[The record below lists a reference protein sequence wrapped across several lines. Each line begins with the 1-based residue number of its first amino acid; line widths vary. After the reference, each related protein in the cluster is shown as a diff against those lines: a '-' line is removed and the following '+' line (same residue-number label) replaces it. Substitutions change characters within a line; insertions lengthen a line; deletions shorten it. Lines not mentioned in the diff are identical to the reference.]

1 MQEIWILPLPGAES
15 VEIARVALEVEEQL
29 HRPVVVGEARQSVD
43 AAYDPMRD
51 QFNSRILLQ
60 WLVEVRPRQAERVLG
75 ITGLDLF
82 IPVLT
87 FVFGE
92 AQLGGC
98 AAVVSWSRLDNRYYG
113 LGADASLRHDRLV
126 KEAIHELGHT
136 YGLLHCLD
144 TQCVMRR
151 STYVEQIDLKL
162 RRFCMSCA
170 RAMQVGATDS

>member
-1 MQEIWILPLPGAES
+1 MQEILILPLPGAEGVD
-15 VEIARVALEVEEQL
+15 VERVALEVEEQL
-29 HRPVVVGEARQSVD
+29 QRTVVVGEARAGVD
-43 AAYDPMRD
+43 AAYDPARD
-51 QFNSRILLQ
+51 QFNSQVLLQ
-60 WLVEVRPRQAERVLG
+60 WLQAVRPPQAERVLG

-92 AQLGGC
+92 AQLGGQ

-113 LGADASLRHDRLV
+113 LPADANLLHERLV

-144 TQCVMRR
+144 TRCVMRR
-151 STYVEQIDLKL
+151 STYVEQIDLKQ
-162 RRFCMSCA
+162 RSFCMPCA
-170 RAMQVGATDS
+170 RSIQVAAADG

>member
-1 MQEIWILPLPGAES
+1 MQEILILPLPGAEDVD
-15 VEIARVALEVEEQL
+15 VERVALEVEEQL
-29 HRPVVVGEARQSVD
+29 QRAVVVGEARPSVD
-43 AAYDPMRD
+43 AAYDPARD
-51 QFNSRILLQ
+51 QFNSQVLLQ
-60 WLVEVRPRQAERVLG
+60 WLQALRPTQAERVLG

-92 AQLGGC
+92 AQLGGQ

-113 LGADASLRHDRLV
+113 LRADARLLHERLV

-144 TQCVMRR
+144 TRCVMRR
-151 STYVEQIDLKL
+151 STYVEQIDLKQ
-162 RRFCMSCA
+162 RGFCMSCA
-170 RAMQVGATDS
+170 RSIQVAAADG